1 MPFFSFAINM
11 LTNTT
16 ATPLAN
22 WNYRFPPKMSLIE
35 LLIWASGVG
44 VTMNLTTGP
53 ESIVQAESPVSAG
66 GTVGVLPS
74 RFQQEPIVDVVN
86 PGEEIVLFLRN
97 TNAAA
102 RDVMGVVNLQYK

>member
-1 MPFFSFAINM
+1 MPFFSFSINM
-11 LTNTT
+11 ATNTT
-16 ATPLAN
+16 ATPLST
-22 WNYRFPPKMSLIE
+22 WNYRFPPKTSLLE
-35 LLIWASGVG
+35 LLIWATGVG

-74 RFQQEPIVDVVN
+74 RFNQDPIQDVVN

-97 TNAAA
+97 TNALA
-102 RDVMGVVNLQYK
+102 RDVMGIANLQYK